1 MDPLDT
7 VLLASVS
14 WLALGT
20 LFLLVAGRRP
30 AGRTVRLAGAIAGAV
45 AIVAV
50 VGPSVTTIGTTIAL
64 PALTMALPRRL
75 WAAGAA
81 FFAGLLGTA
90 AAYTLYLARA
100 TVVLADSP
108 VALVLGAVLLI
119 FELMAI
125 TIILTTA
132 FEMIDALCAPWSE
145 PVRPPDPEHWPTVC
159 LQAPTYNEPP
169 DLVIQTV
176 EALVA
181 LDYPAVVVQV
191 IDNNTTDEALW
202 RPVQEACARL
212 RQRGHR
218 VDFVHLPTW
227 PGYKAGALNWGRAH
241 LAEDVE
247 IVGVLDADYV
257 VNPDYL
263 RATVPYFADPAVA
276 FVQTPQDYR
285 EWQQSGFYRACYVGF
300 AAFFRIGMVS
310 RDRRNSIIFAGT
322 MGLIRRSALEEIGG
336 WDEAIITEDAEA
348 SLRILARGHRSVYLR
363 TPYGTGIVPLTYEGL
378 RKQRFRWAFGGVQIL
393 RKHWRSILP
402 WSRRSGLTLGQ
413 RYDYLWSGLAWFND
427 CLTLGFTAFV
437 AAAALGVVLGRP
449 FVVQRLSAVGIVL
462 PIALVG
468 LNVIRYLW
476 AIRLATGA
484 SAGLTFGAL
493 RVNLSLSWVIAL
505 ACLRGLVEERG
516 VFLRTPK
523 LRGSAHVRELRI
535 VGAETVIAGV
545 CLVLAVAVLAVTGP
559 VLVAVV
565 LASLLAW
572 AALVYGS
579 ATQLALADPER
590 APITEV
596 LRQKARLEIAP
607 RMGRVVRNPA
617 RVGVAGAAIV
627 LVLLIGLGLAS
638 ESQRAPVPGAG
649 GLDPPILDPIAIGGS
664 PAPSS
669 GPSTSPNTSPGAS
682 PSGAASPSGSPGAQE
697 AGGGG
702 SAAPGTPVAT
712 APPRPGP
719 TPTPASTPA
728 PTPAP
733 SVRPTPPVPVPTP
746 RSTPSPQPQPSHPGP
761 SDHPSPPG

>member
-145 PVRPPDPEHWPTVC
+145 PVRPPDPEHWPAVC
-159 LQAPTYNEPP
+159 LQVPTYNEPP

-746 RSTPSPQPQPSHPGP
+746 RPTPSPQPQPSHPGP
-761 SDHPSPPG
+761 SDHPSPPA

>member
-7 VLLASVS
+7 ALLASVA
-14 WLALGT
+14 WLAIGT

-30 AGRTVRLAGAIAGAV
+30 AGRTVRLAGVVAGAV

-50 VGPSVTTIGTTIAL
+50 VGPSFATIGAAL
-64 PALTMALPRRL
+64 ALAALTMALPRRL

-81 FFAGLLGTA
+81 FLAGLLGTSTV
-90 AAYTLYLARA
+90 YTLYLARA
-100 TVVLADSP
+100 TIVLADSP

-145 PVRPPDPEHWPTVC
+145 PVRPPDPERWPAVC
-159 LQAPTYNEPP
+159 LQVPTYNEPP

-212 RQRGHR
+212 RQAGHR

-241 LAEDVE
+241 LPEDVE

-276 FVQTPQDYR
+276 FLQTPQDFR
-285 EWQQSGFYRACYVGF
+285 EWRQSGFYRACYVGF

-348 SLRILARGHRSVYLR
+348 SLRILARGHRSIYLR
-363 TPYGTGIVPLTYEGL
+363 QPYGTGIVPLTYEGL

-437 AAAALGVVLGRP
+437 AAAALGVMLGRP

-484 SAGLTFGAL
+484 SAGLAFGAL

-535 VGAETVIAGV
+535 VGVETVIAGV

-559 VLVAVV
+559 VLVSIV
-565 LASLLAW
+565 LACLLAW
-572 AALVYGS
+572 AGLVYGS

-617 RVGVAGAAIV
+617 RVGVAGAAVV

-649 GLDPPILDPIAIGGS
+649 GLDQPILGPIAIGGS

-669 GPSTSPNTSPGAS
+669 GPTTSPNASPGTSPG
-682 PSGAASPSGSPGAQE
+682 GAASPSGSPGAQQ

-702 SAAPGTPVAT
+702 SPAAATPVPT

-719 TPTPASTPA
+719 TATPA
-728 PTPAP
+728 PTPAA
-733 SVRPTPPVPVPTP
+733 SVRPTPPVAVPTP
-746 RSTPSPQPQPSHPGP
+746 RPTPSPQPQPSHPGP
-761 SDHPSPPG
+761 SDRPSPPAP